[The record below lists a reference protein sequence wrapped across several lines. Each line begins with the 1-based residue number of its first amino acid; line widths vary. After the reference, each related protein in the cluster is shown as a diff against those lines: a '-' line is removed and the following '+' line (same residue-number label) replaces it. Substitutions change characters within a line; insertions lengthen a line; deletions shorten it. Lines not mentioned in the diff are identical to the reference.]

1 MLSVGVVQLSS
12 SDIPSENL
20 SETQRFVELAADQ
33 GAQLIVTPEVT
44 NIVSASRTHQNAS
57 LQREE
62 SDDTLRDMRALA
74 QERRVWLLLGSIALK
89 TGDEDG
95 RFANRSFLIAPDGQI
110 AAHYDKIHMFDVN
123 VSETESYR
131 ESAGYRPGA
140 HIALC
145 DTDFGRIGMTICYDV
160 RFPDQYRKLAQ
171 LGASVLTVPSA
182 FSPVTGAGHWEM
194 LLRARAIETGS
205 FVLAPA
211 QTGTHRT
218 SRGKQRQT
226 YGHSMVIDPWGEILL
241 DAGTEPG
248 VSVVNIDLS
257 KVEEARSR
265 IPSLSHDR
273 DYTLVTNAQRYN

>member
-1 MLSVGVVQLSS
+1 MVSVGVVQLNS
-12 SDIPSENL
+12 SDNPSENL
-20 SETQRFVELAADQ
+20 FETLKLVEHAVDQ
-33 GAQLIVTPEVT
+33 GAQLVVTPEVT
-44 NIVSASRTHQNAS
+44 NIVSASRS
-57 LQREE
+57 LQNETLQHE
-62 SDDTLRDMRALA
+62 DTDDTLREMQAVARK
-74 QERRVWLLLGSIALK
+74 RGIWLLLGSIALK
-89 TGDEDG
+89 TNDADG
-95 RFANRSFLIAPDGQI
+95 RFANRSFMIAPDGHI
-110 AAHYDKIHMFDVN
+110 AAHYDKIHMFDVK

-131 ESAGYRPGA
+131 ESSGYRPGT

-211 QTGTHRT
+211 QTGTHQT

-226 YGHSMVIDPWGEILL
+226 YGHSMVVDPWGEILL

-248 VSVVNIDLS
+248 VSVVNMDLD

-273 DYTLVTNAQRYN
+273 DYTLVSDAQRHN